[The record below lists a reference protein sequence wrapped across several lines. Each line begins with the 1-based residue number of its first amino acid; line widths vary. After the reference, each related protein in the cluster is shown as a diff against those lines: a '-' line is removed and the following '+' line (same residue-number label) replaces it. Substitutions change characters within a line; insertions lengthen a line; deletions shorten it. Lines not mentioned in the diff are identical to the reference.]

1 MAKILRFLSLAL
13 FCCVLLIAN
22 GAAGTEVA
30 DSHQIRRISVSA
42 EKGRFSPGEC
52 FDKVWQIINEDFWD
66 PNFNGVDWKDA
77 RKRYRPKAVAAKD
90 HESFAGE
97 VFNENMGGKN

>member
-77 RKRYRPKAVAAKD
+77 RK
-90 HESFAGE
+90 
-97 VFNENMGGKN
+97 